1 MSKIETAK
9 RSANEHAAP
18 LAERAKSTAEAQML
32 LIQRLDR
39 LAEDQARLTE
49 EQMTAARQMASGMNV
64 IAKKSTAAIQA
75 AHEEAEKSLSQIT
88 STLIRAESSLTAVE
102 KTAKAVAGQA
112 AAASR
117 QIEAQASRLR
127 LIVIAI
133 SAASGLTIGILLLI
147 ALLIWQP
154 ALIQRLW
161 TIAQA
166 IR

>member
-18 LAERAKSTAEAQML
+18 LVERAKSTAEAQML

-49 EQMTAARQMASGMNV
+49 EHMTAASQMASGMNAT
-64 IAKKSTAAIQA
+64 AKKSAAAIQA
-75 AHEEAEKSLSQIT
+75 AREEAEKSLSQIT
-88 STLIRAESSLTAVE
+88 STLIRAESSLTAAE
-102 KTAKAVAGQA
+102 KAAKTV
-112 AAASR
+112 SR

-127 LIVIAI
+127 WTVIAV

-154 ALIQRLW
+154 GLIQQLW

>member
-1 MSKIETAK
+1 MSKIEMAK
-9 RSANEHAAP
+9 RSANERAAP
-18 LAERAKSTAEAQML
+18 LTERAKSTAEAQML

-49 EQMTAARQMASGMNV
+49 EQMTAARQMAGGMNAT
-64 IAKKSTAAIQA
+64 AKKAAGAIHSAQQ
-75 AHEEAEKSLSQIT
+75 EAEKSLSQIT

-102 KTAKAVAGQA
+102 KAAKTAAGQA
-112 AAASR
+112 VKASR
-117 QIEAQASRLR
+117 QVETQANRLR
-127 LIVIAI
+127 WTVIVM
-133 SAASGLTIGILLLI
+133 AAVFGLTIGILSLI

-154 ALIQRLW
+154 GLIQQLW

>member
-49 EQMTAARQMASGMNV
+49 EQMTAASQMASGMNAT
-64 IAKKSTAAIQA
+64 AKKSAAAIQA
-75 AHEEAEKSLSQIT
+75 AREEAEKSLSQIT
-88 STLIRAESSLTAVE
+88 STLIRAEWSLRAAE
-102 KTAKAVAGQA
+102 KAAKTVVGQA
-112 AAASR
+112 VAASR

-127 LIVIAI
+127 WTVIVA

-154 ALIQRLW
+154 ALIRQLW